1 MNGTVARFVDT
12 VPWGDL
18 CHAYGP
24 AGDLPPLLE
33 DVAAAK
39 GRRLNEALGE
49 LCSRVLHQGTI
60 YSASPPAVHFLIDT
74 LRDGDEKKK
83 EYLYG
88 LIVAFADSA
97 RMAIEDG
104 PAPPSCAGGDPADGA
119 AIRQEL
125 ADASGF
131 FETDLKSASPEIR
144 ASVATLMTFIASLDG
159 RAADVVSRAYAYEA
173 ELQVRYAMLSG
184 LAALDRPFEFA
195 PDFWATA
202 LTRES
207 DPSARFVIRVVEI
220 RALQS
225 NVPATTL
232 DDLVLN
238 FVAAYESEQQF
249 APHDDRFFKT
259 IRLAGQERART
270 ALLNALERSHDEDLA
285 RILAERLLC
294 DAFHD
299 QRSGWGQ
306 TARSRLNEDGTAP
319 PQTNMYRMA
328 LRSILMLLAYKLFP
342 FLMRWRVKR
351 LMRGKPKGIPK
362 IDYWGL
368 NGTAPDIPS
377 VLEAPQREVLTA
389 LARKPELW
397 TFRTN
402 LWQLFGLPSDEAGL
416 RRFLAEHA

>member
-1 MNGTVARFVDT
+1 MAKFIDT

-18 CHAYGP
+18 SHAYGP
-24 AGDLPPLLE
+24 AGDLPPVLE
-33 DVAAAK
+33 NVASAR
-39 GRRLNEALGE
+39 GRQLNHAIEE

-60 YSASPPAVHFLIDT
+60 YSASPPTVHFLIEA
-74 LRDGDEKKK
+74 LRNGDEKKK

-88 LIVAFADSA
+88 LLVAFADSA

-104 PAPPSCAGGDPADGA
+104 AAPPSCAGGDPADGA

-131 FETDLKSASPEIR
+131 LETDLKNPSPHIR
-144 ASVATLMTFIASLDG
+144 ASATTLMTFVASLDR
-159 RAADVVSRAYAYEA
+159 RAAGIVRRAYTSEA
-173 ELQVRYAMLSG
+173 DSHVRYAMLSG
-184 LAALDRPFEFA
+184 LAVLDRPFELA
-195 PDFWATA
+195 PDFWMAA

-220 RALQS
+220 GALQS
-225 NVPATTL
+225 NVPAATL
-232 DDLVLN
+232 DDLISS
-238 FVAAYESEQQF
+238 FVAAYESEQQI
-249 APHDDRFFKT
+249 APHDERFFKT
-259 IRLAGQERART
+259 INLVGPERART
-270 ALLNALERSHDEDLA
+270 ALLSALERSHDEDLA

-306 TARSRLNEDGTAP
+306 TARSRLNKDGTPP

-342 FLMRWRVKR
+342 FVMRWHVKR
-351 LMRGKPKGIPK
+351 LMRSKPKGIRK

-368 NGTAPDIPS
+368 SGAAPEIPS
-377 VLEAPQREVLTA
+377 TLEASQRDVLSA